1 MKKLNKKKIIL
12 IFVFFAIIISF
23 ITFYFYY
30 QKENKKIYK
39 GYEITNYVLENNKYN
54 LLIADNSQ
62 KWEKGLMYIK
72 NNNDFDGMLFVFP
85 DRKYRTFWNKNT
97 YIELDIYWMDENK
110 IIGKDMLPS
119 IKKSGE
125 IVTVTSKKPVNQVV
139 EIIK

>member
-119 IKKSGE
+119 IEKSGE